1 MSLLEWGEAAVAALL
16 IARSYCLQYP
26 PVPAPSWPWWL
37 VCEGCFPFPDTPA
50 LWQREIPSLQRVIPN
65 TRADEKVGTQGLYGG
80 KLKWPIRRI
89 IKQNLTKYDSEK
101 GWRDGEWILP
111 FQSWRPSARIHVTC
125 LFPKIKP
132 YNYSASKNSPEA
144 GRSCKCPHCHNHTS
158 ATLQWDQKPHP
169 QIPGHPKGLF
179 YCDLAGFAFFPSSE
193 AEDQRWGRG
202 MRHQSVAWRTWSN
215 TPAELLCIN
224 TTCCWAV

>member
-1 MSLLEWGEAAVAALL
+1 MSLLEWGEGAVAALL

-26 PVPAPSWPWWL
+26 PVPPPSWPWWL

-80 KLKWPIRRI
+80 KLKWPIVRI

-111 FQSWRPSARIHVTC
+111 FQSWRPSARIHVAC

-144 GRSCKCPHCHNHTS
+144 GRSCKCPNCHNHTS
-158 ATLQWDQKPHP
+158 VRSKAPSTDTWASQRPFLLWPCRICFLSLLRGRRP
-169 QIPGHPKGLF
+169 QVGKGNETSK
-179 YCDLAGFAFFPSSE
+179 CGMEDLE
-193 AEDQRWGRG
+193 
-202 MRHQSVAWRTWSN
+202 
-215 TPAELLCIN
+215 
-224 TTCCWAV
+224 